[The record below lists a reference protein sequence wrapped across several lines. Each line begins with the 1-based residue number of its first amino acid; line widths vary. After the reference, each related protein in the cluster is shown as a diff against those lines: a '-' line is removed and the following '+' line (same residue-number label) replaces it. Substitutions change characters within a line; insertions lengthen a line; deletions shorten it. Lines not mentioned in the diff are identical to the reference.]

1 MTFDKSKLG
10 MVLSNNNCTAR
21 LWRTLRRA
29 QALELHATISAN
41 NYLRHAVRGH
51 DLLRPVYAI
60 YELTYAC
67 NLNCSY
73 CDDGTGSSYRQ
84 RAAGQH
90 PLRLDDVLRL
100 LHRLRREVPGIYL
113 SGGEPTLHPHFL
125 EILRE
130 VDHLGF
136 LPVMLSTNGLRLPD
150 ILERDPE
157 LFQRIDILFLSL
169 DARGPS
175 TLERLFRS
183 KAGDG
188 MRALEALALCLNVAA
203 PNGCSLV
210 VSCVVTRDTIA
221 DATDVARLC
230 RERNI
235 LFAPVPANR
244 GKGLSDGFADSI
256 EYQALV
262 DEILGPNGP
271 RLVGDSESFRI
282 LMRFLP
288 FQCHPAVRI
297 HVTPVGC
304 VPWPC
309 QSDARFAL
317 PLLDYGSV
325 SSLMAAAEA
334 RHSVERQ
341 GQRCGSACYL
351 AQNVSTHLYVTKPF
365 SLTRNVVRDFILRPN
380 RITTLE
386 ARPVRAASLGRNNET
401 DCMHAPSL
409 SGPATDLLP

>member
-1 MTFDKSKLG
+1 

-21 LWRTLRRA
+21 SWRTLRRA
-29 QALELHATISAN
+29 QALKLYATISAS
-41 NYLRHAVRGH
+41 NYFQHVVRGH

-60 YELTYAC
+60 YELTHAC
-67 NLNCSY
+67 NLSCSY
-73 CDDGTGSSYRQ
+73 CDDGTGSPYRWS
-84 RAAGQH
+84 AAGSH
-90 PLRLDDVLRL
+90 PLPLDDVLRL
-100 LHRLRREVPGIYL
+100 LHRLRHEVPGIYL

-136 LPVMLSTNGLRLPD
+136 LPIMLSTNGLRLAG

-157 LFQRIDILFLSL
+157 LFQRVDILFLSL
-169 DARGPS
+169 DARKPR

-183 KAGDG
+183 KPGNG
-188 MRALEALALCLNVAA
+188 MRVLEALELCLNVAA
-203 PNGCSLV
+203 PSGCSLV
-210 VSCVVTRDTIA
+210 ISCVVTRDTIA
-221 DATDVARLC
+221 DAIDVARLC

-235 LFAPVPANR
+235 LFAPVPANK
-244 GKGLSDGFADSI
+244 GKGLSDSFADCI

-262 DEILGPNGP
+262 DEILGPKGP
-271 RLVGDSESFRI
+271 RLVGDSEIFRI

-297 HVTPVGC
+297 HVTPEGC
-304 VPWPC
+304 IPWPC

-325 SSLMAAAEA
+325 SSLMTAAEA

-351 AQNVSTHLYVTKPF
+351 AQNVSTHLYVTQPF
-365 SLTRNVVRDFILRPN
+365 SLTRNVVLDFILRPN
-380 RITTLE
+380 RIRTLE
-386 ARPVRAASLGRNNET
+386 ARPVSATSLGGDNESE
-401 DCMHAPSL
+401 CMNAP
-409 SGPATDLLP
+409 TT